1 LNIFALNSCASIP
14 INVQINTTHTNIN
27 MKKRYIIY
35 AVLALGFAYLV
46 YYRINA
52 NKKLGGKGAASTT
65 RGKGAAGGKGGNA
78 PLAVDG
84 IVVKPT
90 SFDTDL
96 EVTGAIE
103 ANESVTLKSEVSGLV
118 TGIYFTE
125 GTNVTKGS
133 VLVKVNAQDIQA
145 QLQEALTKQK
155 LSSTNENRAKQ
166 LLEKGA
172 ISQEEYDTSLADLR
186 SLQAQSQL
194 IRAQLAKT
202 TIRAPFSGRIGL
214 RSISVGTYLTPATV
228 IANLVS
234 TNPVKVTFAVPE
246 KYAGQIKMGSA
257 ISFTT
262 DGSSK
267 QNTGKVYAIE
277 PGINAAT
284 RTLQIRALAPNADNT
299 LLPGSFAKIKLALN
313 TLQNAILIPN
323 SAIIPVL
330 NGKIVYVQKNGKA
343 QEVKVEAG
351 TRTDENIV
359 ITSGL
364 KAGDTV
370 LTTGAMAL
378 KKDAPVKVQLV
389 KH

>member
-1 LNIFALNSCASIP
+1 
-14 INVQINTTHTNIN
+14 

-35 AVLALGFAYLV
+35 AVLAIGLAYLV

-52 NKKLGGKGAASTT
+52 NKKLD
-65 RGKGAAGGKGGNA
+65 GKGGAGSAQTKGGGAAA
-78 PLAVDG
+78 PMVVEG

-90 SFDTDL
+90 SFDNDL
-96 EVTGAIE
+96 EVTGAID
-103 ANESVTLKSEVSGLV
+103 ANESVVLKSEVSGLV

-125 GTNVTKGS
+125 GTNVSKGT
-133 VLVKVNAQDIQA
+133 VLVKVNDRDIQA

-155 LSSTNENRAKQ
+155 LSGTTENRSKQ

-172 ISQEEYDTSLADLR
+172 ISQEEYDISLADLT
-186 SLQAQSQL
+186 SLKAQTQL

-214 RSISVGTYLTPATV
+214 RNISAGTYLTPATV

-234 TNPVKVTFAVPE
+234 TNPVKVTFSVPE
-246 KYAGQIKMGSA
+246 KYAGQIKMGSS
-257 ISFTT
+257 ITFTT

-284 RTLQIRALAPNADNT
+284 RTLQIRALAPNADNA
-299 LLPGSFAKIKLALN
+299 LLPGSFAKIKLALT

-323 SAIIPVL
+323 QAIIPVL
-330 NGKIVYVQKNGKA
+330 KGKIVYIQKNGKA

-370 LTTGAMAL
+370 LTTGSMAL
-378 KKDAPVKVQLV
+378 KKDAPVKVNLV
-389 KH
+389 KE